1 MEMVAQCFEALSSAV
16 SGGHT
21 KALTDSFSHHCWF
34 ASPEDVESMLL
45 AEGSESP
52 RLASRCNCG
61 AIERPSISADTSW
74 RVLDSAGGST
84 SPPSS
89 LPHCN
94 SSLPHCDSTTPYHV
108 FDLLSPRL
116 GAISC
121 ASGLCDILLTT
132 AFLLT

>member
-1 MEMVAQCFEALSSAV
+1 MVCGGGCVDSAIAHFVRERARSLGEERSASSESPPVEPEHCAVVMEMVAQCFEALSSAV

-74 RVLDSAGGST
+74 RVLDSAGEFK
-84 SPPSS
+84 SS
-89 LPHCN
+89 AC
-94 SSLPHCDSTTPYHV
+94 
-108 FDLLSPRL
+108 
-116 GAISC
+116 
-121 ASGLCDILLTT
+121 
-132 AFLLT
+132 